1 LTPPG
6 GRDGNA
12 QWPWAAVPASM
23 SDLMRPHLDGVV
35 TTVVSAVREEIPE
48 YDRPLEGEFGRLI
61 SQGVGVA
68 LHQFVDLLGRD
79 TPLPDLSIYEAMGRE
94 EHRQGRTLD
103 ALQSAYRVG
112 ARVSWRAC
120 AAYGEQAQVPP
131 DVMYRLA
138 EAIFA
143 FIDRLAAAS
152 VAGYAAGQSLR
163 EGTLQARRQALLE
176 LLVAAVPPTPA
187 DLQEAARAASWT
199 VPARVAVLALAEG
212 DPVSLARR
220 MPEGTLA
227 AAHAPVGLLLV
238 PEPERPGQPGAVE
251 EALRGRRAVLGPS
264 VPVLEAARSAARARA
279 GWALH
284 AAGRLGDAP
293 VARTDDH
300 LLDLLVAGDA
310 GLAAELTQRR
320 LAALDAL
327 PAGARTR
334 AYETL
339 RAWLDAHGD
348 VATAGE
354 ALHVHAQTVRYRL
367 ARVREAIGDTALD
380 DPQARL
386 ELQLALRVAGPRT
399 A

>member
-1 LTPPG
+1 MSSPA
-6 GRDGNA
+6 GRDGVA
-12 QWPWAAVPASM
+12 QWPWALVPATM
-23 SDLMRPHLDGVV
+23 SDLLRPHLGGVV
-35 TTVVSAVREEIPE
+35 TTVVSAVRDEIPE

-61 SQGVGVA
+61 SEGVGVA

-79 TPLPDLSIYEAMGRE
+79 APLPDLSIYEAMGRE

-120 AAYGEQAQVPP
+120 AAFGEQAEVPP

-152 VAGYAAGQSLR
+152 VAGYASGQSLR
-163 EGTLQARRQALLE
+163 EGTLQARRQSLLE
-176 LLVAAVPPTPA
+176 LLVGPQPPSEDELRDAAHAAGWAVP
-187 DLQEAARAASWT
+187 
-199 VPARVAVLALAEG
+199 VHVAVLALASG

-220 MPEGTLA
+220 LPEGTLA

-238 PEPERPGQPGAVE
+238 PEPERPGQLAAVQDG
-251 EALRGRRAVLGPS
+251 LRGRRAALGPA

-284 AAGRLGDAP
+284 AQGRLGEAA

-300 LLDLLVAGDA
+300 LLELLVAGDED
-310 GLAAELTQRR
+310 LARELARRR
-320 LAALDAL
+320 LRALDDLA
-327 PAGARTR
+327 PGARAR

-339 RAWLDAHGD
+339 TAWLDAHGD
-348 VATAGE
+348 VARAAET
-354 ALHVHAQTVRYRL
+354 LHVHAQTVRYRL
-367 ARVREAIGDTALD
+367 ARVRETVGDAALD

-386 ELQLALRVAGPRT
+386 ELQLALRIGT
-399 A
+399 ASAT